1 MDRHSI
7 AAGFLAMVALIPL
20 PGAALDCSGWTLKN
34 ASGVIGKEHGYK
46 YTATC
51 SETWSTTKTG
61 AGTSTTTNT
70 GVVFA
75 VIGGASWD
83 RATGLAREKL
93 SFEGDVS
100 GSRYAEAVCTQ
111 DPFLLDPPGGPASCG
126 ALKVQVDQKSGPTY
140 ELLVKKSFW
149 AARRFA
155 LVEAQSLSA
164 EAAAAKASPP
174 SQPVGA
180 KVEVPVVRSDAVA
193 QAGAPAGRLAMP
205 SPGTTVR
212 QLPPPSGSSQ
222 AIAKAPTLIEF
233 EAEDLLKGN
242 AVVVN
247 GGNAVVQPMG
257 AFAGSSWSGGQQ
269 LFWSGGSVGAVLDL
283 LVDVTVPSKYIVEL
297 YMTRA
302 PDYGQLYIEVDGKPA
317 PVGFDGMSPGVV
329 QKGPTQ
335 VGSFA
340 MQAGQHRISFMIS
353 GKNAQ
358 STGYYAGIDRLR
370 LYPAGAIE

>member
-1 MDRHSI
+1 MVRHSLE
-7 AAGFLAMVALIPL
+7 ACLLALVVLVPL
-20 PGAALDCSGWTLKN
+20 PGAALDCSGWTLKS

-46 YTATC
+46 FTATC
-51 SETWSTTKTG
+51 SEIWSTTKTG

-70 GVVFA
+70 AVAFA
-75 VIGGASWD
+75 VTGGASWD

-164 EAAAAKASPP
+164 EGAAPKASPP
-174 SQPVGA
+174 PQPTSTKA
-180 KVEVPVVRSDAVA
+180 EVPIVQSGAVA
-193 QAGAPAGRLAMP
+193 RAGAPAGRLAMP
-205 SPGTTVR
+205 F
-212 QLPPPSGSSQ
+212 
-222 AIAKAPTLIEF
+222 IEF
-233 EAEDLLKGN
+233 EAEALLNGN

-302 PDYGQLYIEVDGKPA
+302 PDYGQLQIEVDGTPA

-358 STGYYAGIDRLR
+358 STGFYAGIDRLR